1 MVTHPVLVGHRLAMG
16 ALLFLLMS
24 LTGAQVAL
32 ANQADPFAGAVD
44 YCKNLVP
51 GFDEH
56 AKDIL
61 YQVQPGDRDQ
71 VVGVHVA
78 WTPGD
83 PALKPGEAWIE
94 CWFLPLNKTNGQW
107 QVDQV
112 RSQRWGIMQ
121 RYDVQQF
128 FKVLWLRTH
137 DNTAARPKPK
147 PTTLTFLL
155 YMLQQALN
163 GVTLGCLYALLAVA
177 FNYIYGIVRFIN
189 LAFGELYMIGA
200 FATYIAYA
208 LTLHLG
214 GAFTLLPILATG
226 AYVVATGAIA
236 GWTVNRLIFQRLARS
251 ATTVPL
257 VASIGLSIIVSD
269 GVLLL
274 QGPKTRW
281 MPQYQQSAWRIIDGL
296 GYDVYLRKGHV
307 IVGLATLAIAGILWW
322 ISKRTDFGRSYR
334 ACAQDPRMAALVGV
348 DVRST
353 IAFSFALS
361 GALTGAAG
369 LFEALQY
376 NAVDFHMGFIVGIK
390 SLIAAVLGGI
400 GSIQGALL
408 GGLLLALIE
417 TYAGVLFGFE
427 WRDIVV
433 FGVLAAVMLFR
444 PSGLFGTLR
453 LMPADERP

>member
-1 MVTHPVLVGHRLAMG
+1 MVTHDCPAGYRLAVA
-16 ALLFLLMS
+16 ALLLLLIG
-24 LTGAQVAL
+24 LTGTQIAH
-32 ANQADPFAGAVD
+32 ADPTNRFTGAVD
-44 YCKNLVP
+44 YCTNLVP

-61 YQVQPGDRDQ
+61 AQVQPGDRDH
-71 VVGVHVA
+71 VVGVRLT

-83 PALKPGEAWIE
+83 PVLKPADAWVE

-112 RSQRWGIMQ
+112 RSQRWGVMQ

-137 DNTAARPKPK
+137 DNTVPGPKPK
-147 PTTLTFLL
+147 PTTLSFLL
-155 YMLQQALN
+155 YLQQQVIN
-163 GVTLGCLYALLAVA
+163 GVTLGCLYSLLAVA
-177 FNYIYGIVRFIN
+177 FNLIYGIARFIN
-189 LAFGELYMIGA
+189 LAFGELYMFGA
-200 FATYIAYA
+200 FATYIAYT

-214 GAFTLLPILATG
+214 GAFTLLPIIATG
-226 AYVVATGAIA
+226 VYVVATSAVA
-236 GWTVNRLIFQRLARS
+236 GWTVNRLIFRRLVGS

-257 VASIGLSIIVSD
+257 VASIGLAIFISD
-269 GVLLL
+269 SVRLL
-274 QGPKTRW
+274 QGPKTRY
-281 MPQYQQSAWRIIDGL
+281 MPQYRQSAWRIIDGL

-322 ISKRTDFGRSYR
+322 INKRSNFGRSYR
-334 ACAQDPRMAALVGV
+334 ACAQDPHMAALLGV
-348 DVRST
+348 DARGI
-353 IAFSFALS
+353 IAASFALS

-390 SLIAAVLGGI
+390 SLIAALLGGI
-400 GSIQGALL
+400 GSLQGAML
-408 GGLLLALIE
+408 GGLLLAVIE

-433 FGVLAAVMLFR
+433 FGVLAAVLLFR
-444 PSGLFGTLR
+444 PAGLFGTLR

>member
-1 MVTHPVLVGHRLAMG
+1 MVTRTSPTGYRLAIG
-16 ALLFLLMS
+16 ALILLFMNV
-24 LTGAQVAL
+24 TVAPS
-32 ANQADPFAGAVD
+32 ARADPANAFAGAVD

-51 GFDEH
+51 GFDEQ
-56 AKDIL
+56 AKDIVT
-61 YQVQPGDRDQ
+61 QMQPGNRDQ
-71 VVGVHVA
+71 AVGVRLS

-83 PALKPGEAWIE
+83 PVLKPGDAWIE
-94 CWFLPLNKTNGQW
+94 CWFLPLNQTNGQW

-112 RSQRWGIMQ
+112 KSKRWGIMQ

-137 DNTAARPKPK
+137 DNAAKGPRPKPSAASY
-147 PTTLTFLL
+147 LL
-155 YMLQQALN
+155 YLLQQVIN
-163 GVTLGCLYALLAVA
+163 GVTLGCLYSLLAVA
-177 FNYIYGIVRFIN
+177 FNLIFGIARFIN

-214 GAFTLLPILATG
+214 GAFTLLPIVATG

-236 GWTVNRLIFQRLARS
+236 GWTVNRLVFQRLARS

-257 VASIGLSIIVSD
+257 VASIGLAILISD

-322 ISKRTDFGRSYR
+322 INKRTDFGRTYR
-334 ACAQDPRMAALVGV
+334 ACAQDPRMAALLGV
-348 DVRST
+348 DVRGT

-400 GSIQGALL
+400 GSIRGAML
-408 GGLLLALIE
+408 GGILLAVIE
-417 TYAGVLFGFE
+417 TYAGVAIGFE

-433 FGVLAAVMLFR
+433 FGVLAAVLLFR
-444 PSGLFGTLR
+444 PAGLFGTLR
-453 LMPADERP
+453 LVPADERP